1 LTFLPQFILSL
12 RNYSFFT
19 VHYSLED
26 MPIIKSAIKRVRQ
39 SEKRR
44 QRNLTAQRN
53 YKVLVKEFDALIAG
67 GKTAE
72 AQKLFPQVQKALDLA
87 AKKNIMHK
95 NTAARK
101 KSRLAKMM
109 STKGTAKK
117 AAPVKKEEK

>member
-1 LTFLPQFILSL
+1 
-12 RNYSFFT
+12 
-19 VHYSLED
+19 

-44 QRNLTAQRN
+44 QRNLTVQRK
-53 YKVLVKEFDALIAG
+53 YKVLVKEFETLIDG

-101 KSRLAKMM
+101 KSRLAKLMA
-109 STKGTAKK
+109 TKGAAKK
-117 AAPVKKEEK
+117 AAPVKKAVEKKEEVKAETKAEEKK